1 MIVGIRSC
9 CRVSCCSSQSIHPTV
24 LTQYKNDSSGGLLNT
39 DILPEDEDLRDRFYE
54 QASFWVIFLILLLI
68 MGIVTRSV
76 YYTIKPNRVLELLKR
91 MSTGP
96 LSETREGK
104 GGNIEP
110 VLFYYEPSQTG
121 RDSSLKNKNSLK
133 LRTKRAKKWFQ
144 HKITDNE
151 VYEINDETNLARAD
165 QSEQILDARKL
176 LSRQLS
182 RLERS
187 SDEANNLNQPTEEG
201 GPASS
206 ELEMGICCDD
216 CGGGGEADRW
226 TVGQTTKQTSRR
238 PSGTYS
244 LSIEIPGPLPPS
256 YQANMIVN
264 SVWNSDINMQRL
276 YRYTTIQGMIYPPGY
291 VP

>member
-1 MIVGIRSC
+1 
-9 CRVSCCSSQSIHPTV
+9 
-24 LTQYKNDSSGGLLNT
+24 
-39 DILPEDEDLRDRFYE
+39 
-54 QASFWVIFLILLLI
+54 
-68 MGIVTRSV
+68 MGIVTRGV
-76 YYTIKPNRVLELLKR
+76 YFTIKPNRVLELLKR

-110 VLFYYEPSQTG
+110 VLFYYEPSKTG
-121 RDSSLKNKNSLK
+121 RDSGSENKNSFK
-133 LRTKRAKKWFQ
+133 YTRKKAKKWFQ
-144 HKITDNE
+144 HKIADNA
-151 VYEINDETNLARAD
+151 VYEIEDEKSLARAD

-182 RLERS
+182 GLERS
-187 SDEANNLNQPTEEG
+187 CEEAISLNLNQPSEEG
-201 GPASS
+201 GAR
-206 ELEMGICCDD
+206 ELLQLDIGCDD
-216 CGGGGEADRW
+216 CGGEADRQC
-226 TVGQTTKQTSRR
+226 QTGPAGAEQISRR

>member
-1 MIVGIRSC
+1 M
-9 CRVSCCSSQSIHPTV
+9 PA
-24 LTQYKNDSSGGLLNT
+24 LLNT
-39 DILPEDEDLRDRFYE
+39 ELLPEKEDLLNRFYE
-54 QASFWVIFLILLLI
+54 QASFWVIFLVLLLI

-76 YYTIKPNRVLELLKR
+76 YYTIKPNRVLELLRR

-110 VLFYYEPSQTG
+110 VLFYYEPGQSEN
-121 RDSSLKNKNSLK
+121 DSTLKNKNSFK
-133 LRTKRAKKWFQ
+133 YTTKRAKKWFQ
-144 HKITDNE
+144 HKIADNA
-151 VYEINDETNLARAD
+151 VYEIHDEKSLATDSD
-165 QSEQILDARKL
+165 QFLDARKL
-176 LSRQLS
+176 LRRQLS

-187 SDEANNLNQPTEEG
+187 SYETNNLNQPTEEG
-201 GPASS
+201 ALSHEV
-206 ELEMGICCDD
+206 ELDISCED
-216 CGGGGEADRW
+216 CGGGGECDRW
-226 TVGQTTKQTSRR
+226 GAPPTQQTSRR

-256 YQANMIVN
+256 YQPNMIVN

>member
-1 MIVGIRSC
+1 MSC
-9 CRVSCCSSQSIHPTV
+9 CYSSSPTE
-24 LTQYKNDSSGGLLNT
+24 LTQDKNVTVPALLNT
-39 DILPEDEDLRDRFYE
+39 DILPQNEALLHRFYE
-54 QASFWVIFLILLLI
+54 QASFWVIFLVLLLI

-76 YYTIKPNRVLELLKR
+76 YHSIKPNRVLELLKR

-110 VLFYYEPSQTG
+110 VVFYYEPSQSE
-121 RDSSLKNKNSLK
+121 RDSTFKNKNGFK
-133 LRTKRAKKWFQ
+133 YKTKRAKKWFQ
-144 HKITDNE
+144 HKITDNV
-151 VYEINDETNLARAD
+151 VYEIHDEKSLATESD
-165 QSEQILDARKL
+165 QILDARKL
-176 LSRQLS
+176 LTRQLS

-187 SDEANNLNQPTEEG
+187 SYEANNLNQPTEEG
-201 GPASS
+201 LSREAQLDIS
-206 ELEMGICCDD
+206 CDD
-216 CGGGGEADRW
+216 CGGECDRDRGPGP
-226 TVGQTTKQTSRR
+226 TPQQTSRR

-256 YQANMIVN
+256 YQPNMIVN
-264 SVWNSDINMQRL
+264 SVWNSDVNMQRL